1 MIHQHRAGILPA
13 CRVNRREEQAKRK
26 LSLVSYLSF
35 LSLEHHASSYLAR
48 QKALRNIRKNMLRKP
63 LSNAQ
68 NDELHFL
75 WRGDRTTGNF
85 SSVSGERAI
94 ILNRSP
100 SLCVREM
107 QDMLGSQTH
116 HAIMIA

>member
-1 MIHQHRAGILPA
+1 
-13 CRVNRREEQAKRK
+13 
-26 LSLVSYLSF
+26 
-35 LSLEHHASSYLAR
+35 
-48 QKALRNIRKNMLRKP
+48 MLRKP

-116 HAIMIA
+116 HAIMIGYPRLPCILSGLQRHGSPALRRIILFVGLRCTFS